1 MSRNRKKP
9 NKKLNKKYSVDE
21 HAGDKLMINNMQM
34 KEIII
39 VGEECRLRLPESWGR
54 KISIKT
60 LFIYFA
66 AGSFFG
72 ASAVLVAFLILY
84 LMGFYAF
91 VNPIT

>member
-1 MSRNRKKP
+1 MARNRNKP
-9 NKKLNKKYSVDE
+9 KSNKKYSVDE

-72 ASAVLVAFLILY
+72 ASAVLIVALIFY
-84 LMGFYAF
+84 MMGMFVF
-91 VNPIT
+91 VNPIN